1 VVELANRSII
11 GLIVHSIGYNLIL
24 LGDLLLLLLLL
35 LGLLAVLA
43 HHIYFSHFCINI
55 VTDTAHDLLRSASIA
70 VLLAHLIIFAVVV
83 GAADLV
89 QTLLHLG
96 VAHALPSLHDAT
108 HLLSLQILLVLLLL

>member
-1 VVELANRSII
+1 LANRSII